1 VFLLDTDTLIF
12 MLRAHPGVAGR
23 TRLQPSGAMRMSVIS
38 LAELLHGARKSK
50 RTESELALA
59 RDLAVTIPVVEV
71 DVATADVYA
80 FVKARM
86 ETMGTRL
93 DDLDIL
99 IASTAIRMGYT
110 LVTHNLRHFE
120 RIDGLTVEDW
130 TR

>member
-1 VFLLDTDTLIF
+1 
-12 MLRAHPGVAGR
+12 
-23 TRLQPSGAMRMSVIS
+23 MSVIS